1 MVINNNSYAFVGNVQ
16 VEVDI
21 CLVLGQDPLGVEVD
35 VFENY

>member
-1 MVINNNSYAFVGNVQ
+1 MVVNNSYAFVGNVQ

-35 VFENY
+35 DS